1 MRIGPN
7 IYKRRDGRWEAR
19 VVIGKKANGKP
30 QYKYLYAPTYRE
42 VSLAQKDFQKT
53 VCFMIPA
60 SEKQKL
66 LFQTAAD
73 EWLKQK
79 RKSCKPSTYNKYKNY
94 LDSYILL
101 RWKNTPV
108 GMITQETY
116 DQLFTSLEE
125 TLSDS
130 SLRVINTVIKGCLK
144 HALKSVPIDFKSIAA
159 TDSQVKILTDSEVS
173 LLLYKLR
180 NRVDL
185 NTVGILF
192 ALYTGVRLGEL
203 CAVQWK
209 DIDLEQRVCYIRHTL
224 QRIQNPDR
232 KSGEPKTCLHIGLP
246 KNGKERIIPLHDHIV
261 DLLRKIQ
268 EKYEPSDYLLSGDF
282 RPTEPRTM
290 ENRFKKVLKTCG
302 IREVHFHVLRHTFAS
317 QCIESGMDIKAL
329 SEILGH
335 SSVKIT
341 IDRYVHLTMKFK
353 QNQIMIL
360 HFPEKKCAV

>member
-125 TLSDS
+125 TLSES

-192 ALYTGVRLGEL
+192 ALYTGVRLGDYAPSNGRTLIWNSGSVTSVIPCSESRIL
-203 CAVQWK
+203 TVSPGSRRPVSISDCRKMERNGSFRCTIISSICFRKFRKNMSRQIIFCPEIFAPQNPAQWK
-209 DIDLEQRVCYIRHTL
+209 TD
-224 QRIQNPDR
+224 
-232 KSGEPKTCLHIGLP
+232 S
-246 KNGKERIIPLHDHIV
+246 
-261 DLLRKIQ
+261 
-268 EKYEPSDYLLSGDF
+268 
-282 RPTEPRTM
+282 
-290 ENRFKKVLKTCG
+290 KK
-302 IREVHFHVLRHTFAS
+302 F
-317 QCIESGMDIKAL
+317 
-329 SEILGH
+329 
-335 SSVKIT
+335 
-341 IDRYVHLTMKFK
+341 
-353 QNQIMIL
+353 
-360 HFPEKKCAV
+360 

>member
-1 MRIGPN
+1 M
-7 IYKRRDGRWEAR
+7 
-19 VVIGKKANGKP
+19 
-30 QYKYLYAPTYRE
+30 
-42 VSLAQKDFQKT
+42 
-53 VCFMIPA
+53 
-60 SEKQKL
+60 
-66 LFQTAAD
+66 
-73 EWLKQK
+73 
-79 RKSCKPSTYNKYKNY
+79 
-94 LDSYILL
+94 
-101 RWKNTPV
+101 
-108 GMITQETY
+108 
-116 DQLFTSLEE
+116 
-125 TLSDS
+125 
-130 SLRVINTVIKGCLK
+130 IKGCMK

-159 TDSQVKILTDSEVS
+159 TDSQVKILTDSEVA

-329 SEILGH
+329 TDHEIQAASDHDPTFPGKEMRCINRQKFRRPSYVFPVMQGFLQTFPRSEYSTKFHRPSLH
-335 SSVKIT
+335 SEYGQIIENVIT
-341 IDRYVHLTMKFK
+341 G
-353 QNQIMIL
+353 
-360 HFPEKKCAV
+360 E

>member
-94 LDSYILL
+94 LDSYILPH
-101 RWKNTPV
+101 WKNTPV

-130 SLRVINTVIKGCLK
+130 SLRVINTVIKGCMK

-159 TDSQVKILTDSEVS
+159 TDSQVKILTDSEVA

-192 ALYTGVRLGEL
+192 ALYTGVRLENYAPSNG
-203 CAVQWK
+203 
-209 DIDLEQRVCYIRHTL
+209 RTL
-224 QRIQNPDR
+224 I
-232 KSGEPKTCLHIGLP
+232 
-246 KNGKERIIPLHDHIV
+246 
-261 DLLRKIQ
+261 
-268 EKYEPSDYLLSGDF
+268 
-282 RPTEPRTM
+282 
-290 ENRFKKVLKTCG
+290 
-302 IREVHFHVLRHTFAS
+302 
-317 QCIESGMDIKAL
+317 
-329 SEILGH
+329 
-335 SSVKIT
+335 
-341 IDRYVHLTMKFK
+341 
-353 QNQIMIL
+353 
-360 HFPEKKCAV
+360 

>member
-19 VVIGKKANGKP
+19 VVIGKRSDGKP

-94 LDSYILL
+94 LDSYVLPY
-101 RWKNTPV
+101 WKNMPV

-116 DQLFTSLEE
+116 DQLFTNLDAV
-125 TLSDS
+125 LSDS

-144 HALKSVPIDFKSIAA
+144 HALKSVSIDFRTIA
-159 TDSQVKILTDSEVS
+159 TSDNQVKILTDSEVAV
-173 LLLYKLR
+173 LLYKLR
-180 NRVDL
+180 NQVNL
-185 NTVGILF
+185 NMIGILF
-192 ALYTGVRLGEL
+192 ALYTGIRLGEL
-203 CAVQWK
+203 CAIQWK

-224 QRIQNPDR
+224 QRIQNPDC
-232 KSGEPKTCLHIGLP
+232 KPGEPKTCLRIGLP
-246 KNGKERIIPLHDHIV
+246 KNGKERMIPLHDHIA
-261 DLLRKIQ
+261 DLLQKNQ
-268 EKYEPSDYLLSGDF
+268 KNYAKSDYLLSG
-282 RPTEPRTM
+282 RSLPIEPRTM
-290 ENRFKKVLKTCG
+290 ENRFKQILKTCE
-302 IREVHFHVLRHTFAS
+302 IRNVHFHVLRHTFAS
-317 QCIESGMDIKAL
+317 QCIESGMNIKAL

-353 QNQIMIL
+353 KNQIMIL
-360 HFPEKKCAV
+360 HFPEKD

>member
-73 EWLKQK
+73 EWLKQR

-94 LDSYILL
+94 LDSYILPH
-101 RWKNTPV
+101 WKNTPV

-130 SLRVINTVIKGCLK
+130 SLRVINTVIKGCMK

-159 TDSQVKILTDSEVS
+159 TDSQVKILTDSEVA

-209 DIDLEQRVCYIRHTL
+209 DINLEQRVCYICHTL

-246 KNGKERIIPLHDHIV
+246 KMERNGSFRCTTISSICFGRFRKNMSRQIICCLEIFAPQNPAQWKTD
-261 DLLRKIQ
+261 
-268 EKYEPSDYLLSGDF
+268 S
-282 RPTEPRTM
+282 
-290 ENRFKKVLKTCG
+290 KK
-302 IREVHFHVLRHTFAS
+302 F
-317 QCIESGMDIKAL
+317 
-329 SEILGH
+329 
-335 SSVKIT
+335 
-341 IDRYVHLTMKFK
+341 
-353 QNQIMIL
+353 
-360 HFPEKKCAV
+360 